1 MPAYPSQVAA
11 DLDSSVDSA
20 LAELGLPT
28 WIIDRDGVV
37 RWTNEEAVDL
47 FGEGQG
53 RHYSLFVAR
62 ECIDHVRGDFAKM
75 ILGSAR
81 TSESEAVLRH
91 RDGGR
96 IAVEAHNIAL
106 ADEQRVVGG
115 VRAGA
120 ATA

>member
-37 RWTNEEAVDL
+37 RRTNEKAVDL

-62 ECIDHVRGDFAKM
+62 ESIDHVRGDLAKM

-81 TSESEAVLRH
+81 TTSDSEAVLRH

-96 IAVEAHNIAL
+96 LRHL
-106 ADEQRVVGG
+106 
-115 VRAGA
+115 
-120 ATA
+120 